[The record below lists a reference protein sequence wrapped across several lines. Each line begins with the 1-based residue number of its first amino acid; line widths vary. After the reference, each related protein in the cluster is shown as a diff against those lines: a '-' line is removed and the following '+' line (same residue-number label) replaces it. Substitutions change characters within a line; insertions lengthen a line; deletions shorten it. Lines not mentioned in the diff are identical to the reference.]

1 MSNNCVYYSAFIN
14 GIQECYICLDWATM
28 LNLFILLKEGIAMF
42 KKTNVL
48 RLSLSLLVVLL
59 LFFGFLIGIQFF
71 TAEVEILFVQYLLA
85 AVLWIDMIL
94 GLLIIFSLFQML
106 SLIDKDKIFTTL
118 ALSIMTRIQ
127 NLILSIAVIS
137 LGLMPFFVTVAHLD
151 DAPGFVLF
159 GIGILFIPFAIY
171 FLVLVLKDI
180 LIKAINLQ

>member
-1 MSNNCVYYSAFIN
+1 
-14 GIQECYICLDWATM
+14 M

-48 RLSLSLLVVLL
+48 RLSLSFLVVIL

-71 TAEVEILFVQYLLA
+71 TAEVDILFVQYLLA

-94 GLLIIFSLFQML
+94 GLLIIFSFFKML
-106 SLIDKDKIFTTL
+106 SLIDKDEIFTTR
-118 ALSIMTRIQ
+118 ALLVMTRIQ
-127 NLILSIAVIS
+127 KLILAIAIIS

-159 GIGILFIPFAIY
+159 GVGILFIPFAIY
-171 FLVLVLKDI
+171 FLILVLKDI
-180 LIKAINLQ
+180 LIKAINLQKMT